1 MFFLE
6 RNGVKMSDDTSTVK
20 LVPDCIDKPVK
31 SMLNP
36 LAKEIGSTLSDLLFV
51 VTGQLHFKVAKQQ
64 AQYDHDLEVFRK
76 ELDEKV
82 GSKPAEVL
90 REPELQVVGHALDAA
105 KYCLQETQ
113 ISEMFQNLIAN
124 AADTRYQK
132 DVHPSFAAI
141 ISQLSPLDAEN
152 LALFLD
158 SEQHPIVEYRLVNL
172 DESYKVFFA
181 DYFIA
186 NPNMTSIDDM
196 VLQAASLGSLVRQG
210 LLEISYTTYITAP
223 DAYLPFYKTGTF
235 SSMESLI
242 IPPPPGG
249 FRRPDDDST
258 VVKADF
264 EKGLVRLT
272 PLGKS
277 FLKVC
282 FSV

>member
-1 MFFLE
+1 
-6 RNGVKMSDDTSTVK
+6 MSDDASTVK

-36 LAKEIGSTLSDLLFV
+36 LAKEIGSTLSDLLFLA
-51 VTGQLHFKVAKQQ
+51 TGHLHFKVAKQQ
-64 AQYDHDLEVFRK
+64 AQYDHDLEIFRK

-82 GSKPAEVL
+82 SAKPADVL
-90 REPELQVVGHALDAA
+90 SEPKLQVVGPAVEAA
-105 KYCLQETQ
+105 KYCLQEPQ

-124 AADTRYQK
+124 ATDTRYQME
-132 DVHPSFAAI
+132 VHPSFAAI

-152 LALFLD
+152 LALFLN
-158 SEQHPIVEYRLVNL
+158 SEQLPIVEYRLVNL
-172 DESYKVFFA
+172 DESYKIFFA

-186 NPNMTSIDDM
+186 NPNMTSIDDL

-210 LLEISYTTYITAP
+210 LLEISYTTYITDP
-223 DAYLPFYKTGTF
+223 DTYLPFYKTGTY

-242 IPPPPGG
+242 IPPPPDG
-249 FRRPDDDST
+249 FRRPDDDSK

-264 EKGLVRLT
+264 GEGLVKLT

>member
-1 MFFLE
+1 
-6 RNGVKMSDDTSTVK
+6 MSDDTSTVK

-36 LAKEIGSTLSDLLFV
+36 LAKEIGSTLSDLLFLA
-51 VTGQLHFKVAKQQ
+51 TGRLHFKVAKQQ
-64 AQYDHDLEVFRK
+64 AQYDHDLEVFRTG
-76 ELDEKV
+76 LDEKV
-82 GSKPAEVL
+82 SAKPADVL
-90 REPELQVVGHALDAA
+90 SEPKLQVVGPAVEAA
-105 KYCLQETQ
+105 KYCLQEPQ

-124 AADTRYQK
+124 AADTRYQME
-132 DVHPSFAAI
+132 VHPSFAAI

-152 LALFLD
+152 LALFLS
-158 SEQHPIVEYRLVNL
+158 SEQLPIVEYRLVNL
-172 DESYKVFFA
+172 DESYKIFFA

-186 NPNMTSIDDM
+186 NPNMTSVDDLL
-196 VLQAASLGSLVRQG
+196 LQAASLGSLVRQG
-210 LLEISYTTYITAP
+210 LLEISYTTYITDP
-223 DAYLPFYKTGTF
+223 DTYLPFYKTGTY

-242 IPPPPGG
+242 IPPPGG

-264 EKGLVRLT
+264 RKGLVKLT